1 MCIGC
6 GADEGLENELQND
19 QSCGIFETANAKCI
33 CRKGCVTM
41 KKTVLWLLVFML
53 PCLCMA
59 ETADAEF
66 TDAAWDRDAKEHWHV
81 LENGEKADVAA
92 HVMQDVYCEVCGSE
106 IWLFDDGWANVHN
119 YDEYGELIRA
129 TSYDENGEIS
139 YDSETVFCYD
149 GNGMKQWEKQY
160 DNGVFVMETVY
171 AVNEDGVNQPVWT
184 ESYYDDGT
192 SARNEYDEHGNCI
205 KAYTYDENGAVTSE
219 ITSEYALGAD
229 GWYYEA
235 KNTTVMDGTVFV
247 NVYNEHHDWVY
258 VSITEADGTVVS
270 EVTFEYE
277 YLDGMKVSC
286 KQFSAG
292 VLTLESYYDE
302 AGVLRKE
309 IEHLEDGT
317 TMVYEF
323 DENGELIH
331 N

>member
-1 MCIGC
+1 M
-6 GADEGLENELQND
+6 
-19 QSCGIFETANAKCI
+19 
-33 CRKGCVTM
+33 
-41 KKTVLWLLVFML
+41 
-53 PCLCMA
+53 
-59 ETADAEF
+59 
-66 TDAAWDRDAKEHWHV
+66 
-81 LENGEKADVAA
+81 
-92 HVMQDVYCEVCGSE
+92 
-106 IWLFDDGWANVHN
+106 
-119 YDEYGELIRA
+119 
-129 TSYDENGEIS
+129 
-139 YDSETVFCYD
+139 
-149 GNGMKQWEKQY
+149 
-160 DNGVFVMETVY
+160 
-171 AVNEDGVNQPVWT
+171 
-184 ESYYDDGT
+184 
-192 SARNEYDEHGNCI
+192 
-205 KAYTYDENGAVTSE
+205 TSE